1 MRDSHLEPEGD
12 LLRPAAD
19 IQQSHAI
26 CYSDN
31 ILRKKKMKIFN
42 KFNQQY
48 KYYFLTKPYSIQPYP
63 SSHEPIDIVYFDMP
77 KTIKG
82 YSTMVY
88 GYVIFDNKLDD
99 LDCSKYG
106 LLDSS

>member
-1 MRDSHLEPEGD
+1 MF
-12 LLRPAAD
+12 
-19 IQQSHAI
+19 
-26 CYSDN
+26 
-31 ILRKKKMKIFN
+31 KKNN
-42 KFNQQY
+42 KQKY

-63 SSHEPIDIVYFDMP
+63 SSHEPIDIVYFDIP